1 MTLHHRGLLLLFV
14 AVAAASSTTAPDF
27 PLLPQC
33 GENWSSDLMVTKT
46 ICEVGCL
53 MTSVSEGLNGY
64 NITIEGAAADPGTL
78 NAWLRDNNGYDDS
91 NDLYEAVVQEIDPE
105 HIVWP
110 SDGMH
115 KDKDISFETVGEY
128 ISSGRVVI
136 SNVLNGSHFVLTVG
150 QGDDGDTLIVRDSG
164 FDRTEYSY
172 AQDVVGFRIYDMSH
186 AS

>member
-1 MTLHHRGLLLLFV
+1 
-14 AVAAASSTTAPDF
+14 
-27 PLLPQC
+27 
-33 GENWSSDLMVTKT
+33 MVTKT

-128 ISSGRVVI
+128 ISSGRV
-136 SNVLNGSHFVLTVG
+136 
-150 QGDDGDTLIVRDSG
+150 
-164 FDRTEYSY
+164 
-172 AQDVVGFRIYDMSH
+172 
-186 AS
+186 